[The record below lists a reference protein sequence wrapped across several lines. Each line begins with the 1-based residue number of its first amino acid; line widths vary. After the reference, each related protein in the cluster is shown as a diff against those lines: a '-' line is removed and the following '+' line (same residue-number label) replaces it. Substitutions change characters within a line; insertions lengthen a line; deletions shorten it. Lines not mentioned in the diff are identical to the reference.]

1 MPTTT
6 AAAIPPLVQWFQL
19 YGNIVFFFA
28 QLLWWIVTGF
38 AAGWAACIYY
48 RSFKLKKAG
57 AAAHAEAAAEAEA
70 RSDFSDKPKAKADD
84 KDVDKDV
91 DKGDRKADDKDVDV
105 DKFVE

>member
-6 AAAIPPLVQWFQL
+6 AAAVPPLVQWFQL

-28 QLLWWIVTGF
+28 ELLWWVVTGF

-48 RSFKLKKAG
+48 RTFKMQKA
-57 AAAHAEAAAEAEA
+57 AALAHAEAAADKEA
-70 RSDFSDKPKAKADD
+70 RSDFSASPKMKAKAD
-84 KDVDKDV
+84 KDE
-91 DKGDRKADDKDVDV
+91 DVDV